1 MRLNSNVTVFI
12 TVHIYEQLN
21 CECKLQDISTMA
33 LDLETFL
40 PYRLANLASKM
51 SEEFAPVY
59 QQQSDLSIPQW
70 RILFNLAQFGQ
81 SNAKALCEQVAMDK
95 STVSRAIKALIDKDY
110 VISLVNPDDKRASL
124 LKLSEQGM
132 GLYLQ
137 LAPAALAWEKS
148 LLEVLSNAEYQ
159 TLLNCLDKLT
169 SKLAE

>member
-1 MRLNSNVTVFI
+1 
-12 TVHIYEQLN
+12 
-21 CECKLQDISTMA
+21 MA

-51 SEEFAPVY
+51 SEQFAPVY

-81 SNAKALCEQVAMDK
+81 SNAKALCEQAAMDK

>member
-1 MRLNSNVTVFI
+1 
-12 TVHIYEQLN
+12 
-21 CECKLQDISTMA
+21 MA

-51 SEEFAPVY
+51 SEQFAPVY

-81 SNAKALCEQVAMDK
+81 SNAKALCEQAAMDK

-110 VISLVNPDDKRASL
+110 VMSVVNPDDKRAAL
-124 LKLSEQGM
+124 LALSEQGLS
-132 GLYLQ
+132 LYQQ

>member
-1 MRLNSNVTVFI
+1 
-12 TVHIYEQLN
+12 
-21 CECKLQDISTMA
+21 MA

-81 SNAKALCEQVAMDK
+81 SNAKALCEQAAMDK
-95 STVSRAIKALIDKDY
+95 STVSRAIKALIDKHY
-110 VISLVNPDDKRASL
+110 VISLVNQDDKRASL

-132 GLYLQ
+132 SLYLQ

>member
-1 MRLNSNVTVFI
+1 
-12 TVHIYEQLN
+12 
-21 CECKLQDISTMA
+21 MA
-33 LDLETFL
+33 VDLETFL

-51 SEEFAPVY
+51 SEQFAPVY
-59 QQQSDLSIPQW
+59 QQQTDLTIPQW

-81 SNAKALCEQVAMDK
+81 SNARALCEQAAMDK

-110 VISLVNPDDKRASL
+110 VMSVINPGDKRASL

-132 GLYLQ
+132 SLYQQ

>member
-1 MRLNSNVTVFI
+1 MIFV
-12 TVHIYEQLN
+12 TVHIYEQRN
-21 CECKLQDISTMA
+21 CDCKLRGYPAMA

-51 SEEFAPVY
+51 SEQFAPVY
-59 QQQSDLSIPQW
+59 QQQSDLTVAQW

-81 SNAKALCEQVAMDK
+81 SNAKVLCEQAAMDK
-95 STVSRAIKALIDKDY
+95 STVSRAIKALIDKHY
-110 VISLVNPDDKRASL
+110 VMSVVNPDDKRASL
-124 LKLSEQGM
+124 LKLSEQGLS
-132 GLYLQ
+132 LYQQ
-137 LAPAALAWEKS
+137 LAPSALAWEKS

>member
-1 MRLNSNVTVFI
+1 
-12 TVHIYEQLN
+12 
-21 CECKLQDISTMA
+21 MA
-33 LDLETFL
+33 VDLETFL

-51 SEEFAPVY
+51 SEQFAPVY
-59 QQQSDLSIPQW
+59 QQQTDLTIPQW

-81 SNAKALCEQVAMDK
+81 SNARALCEQAAMDK

-110 VISLVNPDDKRASL
+110 VISVVNPDDKRASL

-132 GLYLQ
+132 SLYQQ